1 MRYLVPLTL
10 VAALAACQSDSNL
23 VYDAPET
30 KVVNPGSITGRVCD
44 PSGRTW
50 LADAL
55 AYVNLVDDAGLI
67 YETRKAFSD
76 LDGYW
81 TIDGLP
87 GEETYQV
94 YVTYGPDTL
103 LDEAIT
109 VDNGEAVVLE
119 EPNCFDPLALDVVVI
134 TGDYDDFGRVLDDMG
149 FINYRTVNGTDETE
163 LVDFLSSLD
172 ELNKYDLIFFN
183 GGIVEDKVIYDL
195 EDRFNTVPETV
206 MANIKAFVDGGGNIY
221 ASDWSY
227 DIVEIGWPDKVDFV
241 GADEIPDEAQKGDY
255 ELLDA
260 AVTDASLSEYLGKQ
274 YIEIEYD
281 LPVWPPVETV
291 SNSVSVH
298 LTGTVPYSDGLS
310 DYTLSSVPLLVTF
323 NSGNGKVA
331 FSTFRVVRNGST
343 DMIQTLQ
350 YIMYSL

>member
-1 MRYLVPLTL
+1 MRRLVPFL
-10 VAALAACQSDSNL
+10 VLAVACESESNL

-30 KVVNPGSITGRVCD
+30 KVVSPGSITGRVCD

-55 AYVNLVDDAGLI
+55 AYVNLYDDNGLI
-67 YETRKAFSD
+67 YDTRKAFSD

-81 TIDGLP
+81 TIDDLP
-87 GEETYQV
+87 GEESYQV
-94 YVTYGPDTL
+94 YVTYGPYTL
-103 LDEAIT
+103 MDEAIT
-109 VDNGEAVVLE
+109 VDNGQDVVLE
-119 EPNCFDPLALDVVVI
+119 EPNCFDPLALDVVVV

-149 FINYRTVNGTDETE
+149 FVNYRTVNGTDETE
-163 LVDFLSSLD
+163 LVDFLSSID

-183 GGIVEDKVIYDL
+183 GGIIEDGVIYDL
-195 EDRFNTVPETV
+195 DDDTNTVPDTV
-206 MANIKAFVDGGGNIY
+206 MANIKAFVDAGGNIY

-227 DIVEIGWPDKVDFV
+227 DIVEVGWPDKIDFV
-241 GADEIPDEAQKGDY
+241 GADEVPDDAQKGDY

-281 LPVWPPVETV
+281 LPVWPPIETTA
-291 SNSVSVH
+291 NSVSVH
-298 LTGTVPYSDGLS
+298 LTGTIPYSDGLS
-310 DYTLSSVPLLVTF
+310 DYTLSSVPLLATF

-331 FSTFRVVRNGST
+331 YSTFRVVRNGNE
-343 DMIQTLQ
+343 DMIRTLQ

>member
-1 MRYLVPLTL
+1 MLPLAPL
-10 VAALAACQSDSNL
+10 LAVLNSCGTENNL
-23 VYDAPET
+23 STTVGKT
-30 KVVNPGSITGRVCD
+30 VVVNPGSISGRVCD

-55 AYVNLVDDAGLI
+55 AYVNVTDDAGLI
-67 YETRKAFSD
+67 YETKKAFSD
-76 LDGYW
+76 LDGYFR
-81 TIDGLP
+81 IDDLP
-87 GEETYQV
+87 GNKDYTV
-94 YVTYGPDTL
+94 YVTYGPDQL
-103 LDEAIT
+103 MA
-109 VDNGEAVVLE
+109 EAVHIGNGDTITLA
-119 EPNCFDPLALDVVVI
+119 EPSCFDPLELDVAVVA
-134 TGDYDDFGRVLDDMG
+134 GDYDDFGRVLDDMG
-149 FINYRTVNGTDETE
+149 FVNYHLINGMDETE
-163 LVDFLSSLD
+163 LTDFVSSMD

-183 GGIVEDKVIYDL
+183 GGIVEDGIFYDL
-195 EDRFNTVPETV
+195 DDSTNTLPVTV
-206 MANIKAFVDGGGNIY
+206 MDNIRAYVDGGGSIY

-260 AVTDASLSEYLGKQ
+260 AVTDASLSEYLEKQ

-281 LPVWPPVETV
+281 LPVWPPIETV
-291 SNSVSVH
+291 SRTVSVH

-331 FSTFRVVRNGST
+331 FSTFRVVRNGDE
-343 DMIQTLQ
+343 DMLRTLQ
-350 YIMYSL
+350 YIMYNL